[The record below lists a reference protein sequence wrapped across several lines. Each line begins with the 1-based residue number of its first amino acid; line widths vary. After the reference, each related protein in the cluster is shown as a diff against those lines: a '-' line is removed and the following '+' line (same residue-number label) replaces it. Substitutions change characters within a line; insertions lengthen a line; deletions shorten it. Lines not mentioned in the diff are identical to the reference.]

1 MSDLILRTTVNARV
15 TAYGAVGAL
24 ARLASK
30 AAARFRREQTGQDLV
45 EYGGVLL
52 VIALIIGAIIATDLP
67 THIANLIKSAVDNVF
82 SGQSKSVS
90 AK

>member
-1 MSDLILRTTVNARV
+1 MSDLILRTAVKTRV
-15 TAYGAVGAL
+15 SAHDMAGALVRRVGA
-24 ARLASK
+24 
-30 AAARFRREQTGQDLV
+30 AAGRFRREQTGQDLV

-52 VIALIIGAIIATDLP
+52 VVALIIGAIIATDLP

>member
-1 MSDLILRTTVNARV
+1 MSDLILRTAVKTRI
-15 TAYGAVGAL
+15 TAYSAASAL
-24 ARLASK
+24 ACGATK

-52 VIALIIGAIIATDLP
+52 VVALIIGAIIATSLP
-67 THIANLIKSAVDNVF
+67 SHIANLIKSAVDNVF
-82 SGQSKSVS
+82 SGQSKTVT

>member
-1 MSDLILRTTVNARV
+1 MSDLILRSAVKTRL
-15 TAYGAVGAL
+15 TAYGA
-24 ARLASK
+24 ASGLVRRAQK

-52 VIALIIGAIIATDLP
+52 VVALIIGAIIATDLP

>member
-1 MSDLILRTTVNARV
+1 MSDLILRTAVNAQV
-15 TAYGAVGAL
+15 TVHGAAGAL
-24 ARLASK
+24 ARRANK

-52 VIALIIGAIIATDLP
+52 VVALIVGAIIATNLP
-67 THIANLIKSAVDNVF
+67 QHIANLISSAVDNVF
-82 SGQSKSVS
+82 SGQNKSVT

>member
-1 MSDLILRTTVNARV
+1 MSDLILRSTVNARV
-15 TAYGAVGAL
+15 TAYSAAGAL
-24 ARLASK
+24 VRLANK

-52 VIALIIGAIIATDLP
+52 VVALIIGAIIATSLP
-67 THIANLIKSAVDNVF
+67 QHIANLIKSAVDNVF
-82 SGQSKSVS
+82 SGQSKTVT

>member
-1 MSDLILRTTVNARV
+1 MSDLILRTAVNTRI
-15 TAYGAVGAL
+15 TAYSAAGAL
-24 ARLASK
+24 ACRANQV
-30 AAARFRREQTGQDLV
+30 AARFRREQTGQDLI

-52 VIALIIGAIIATDLP
+52 VVALIIGAIIQTSLP

-82 SGQSKSVS
+82 SGQNKSVT

>member
-1 MSDLILRTTVNARV
+1 MSDLILRTTVTARV
-15 TAYGAVGAL
+15 TAHGAAGAL
-24 ARLASK
+24 ARLANK
-30 AAARFRREQTGQDLV
+30 AASRFRREQTGQDLV

-52 VIALIIGAIIATDLP
+52 VVALIIGAIIATDLP

-82 SGQSKSVS
+82 NGQKQSVT

>member
-1 MSDLILRTTVNARV
+1 MSDLILRTTVTARV
-15 TAYGAVGAL
+15 TASGAVGAL
-24 ARLASK
+24 ARLANK
-30 AAARFRREQTGQDLV
+30 AAVRFRREQTGQDLV

-52 VIALIIGAIIATDLP
+52 VVALIIGAIIATDLP

-82 SGQSKSVS
+82 SGQSQSVS